1 MIKNYCTQLY
11 FKLVKHYLNHS
22 IRSANVKTIFDLW
35 YDGNPAKR
43 IAPYYCFRGYD
54 MFKKGDNI
62 VLSKASSVMNAI
74 YEEAKIQG
82 KVTRKTDISALTK
95 VNRDKLFEEV
105 YLSLCRVAY
114 DTDENATLDKL
125 RIGEKCIL
133 TIYEKVCKPHRK
145 KRTINEMS

>member
-1 MIKNYCTQLY
+1 
-11 FKLVKHYLNHS
+11 
-22 IRSANVKTIFDLW
+22 
-35 YDGNPAKR
+35 
-43 IAPYYCFRGYD
+43 

-82 KVTRKTDISALTK
+82 KITRRTDISALTK
-95 VNRDKLFEEV
+95 VKRDKLFEEV
-105 YLSLCRVAY
+105 LYLSLFRVACKIN
-114 DTDENATLDKL
+114 ENATLDKL

-145 KRTINEMS
+145 KRTINGVL